1 MPALDYGN
9 PLQQFKSDLMNALSK
24 KVDNWILSDISADTV
39 LCSQGEII
47 NPDVCLCIVAKGNVE
62 STVSSFCHSIKA
74 MKRYNGYRVV
84 YAVSFDCVY
93 ISLSK
98 K

>member
-1 MPALDYGN
+1 MN
-9 PLQQFKSDLMNALSK
+9 IEEQFKSDLMNTLAE
-24 KVDNWILSDISADTV
+24 KVDNWILSDVSKDTV

-47 NPDVCLCIVAKGNVE
+47 NPDVCLCIVANVNDHVAN
-62 STVSSFCHSIKA
+62 TVASFCYS
-74 MKRYNGYRVV
+74 MKDDERYKGHRVV
-84 YAVSFDCVY
+84 YSVSFDCVY